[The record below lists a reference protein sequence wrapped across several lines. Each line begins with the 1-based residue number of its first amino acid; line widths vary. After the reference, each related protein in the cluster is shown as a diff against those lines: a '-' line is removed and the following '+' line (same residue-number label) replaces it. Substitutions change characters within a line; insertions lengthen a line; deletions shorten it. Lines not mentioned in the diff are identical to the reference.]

1 MKSDLILESL
11 YRLAALYDY
20 DVPDEIIPLWQSTLS
35 ELTIEELKLS
45 IKLYVLSN
53 QPFFPRPGQ
62 LYSLIKKPIEVKTQA
77 SNIADS
83 IFSSVRLYGSDKVGT
98 ARARLK
104 IGDIGWQYILNNGG
118 WVLFIESVSS
128 EEVVPTMKA
137 QARISIEGLITQ
149 NIRDRE
155 ISQQSENLKSLKDYN
170 IEIRKLE

>member
-1 MKSDLILESL
+1 MKSELIVESL
-11 YRLAALYDY
+11 YALAALYDY
-20 DVPDEIIPLWQSTLS
+20 EVPEEIIPIWQAALS
-35 ELTIEELKLS
+35 DLTIEELNLA

-53 QPFFPRPGQ
+53 QPFFPKPGQ
-62 LYSLIKKPIEVKTQA
+62 LYSLIKNPFEVKTQA

-83 IFSSVRLYGSDKVGT
+83 IFTSVRLYGSDKVGT

-118 WVLFIESVSS
+118 WELFIESVSS

-155 ISQQSENLKSLKDYN
+155 ISQQPENLKCLKDYN
-170 IEIRKLE
+170 IELKKIE